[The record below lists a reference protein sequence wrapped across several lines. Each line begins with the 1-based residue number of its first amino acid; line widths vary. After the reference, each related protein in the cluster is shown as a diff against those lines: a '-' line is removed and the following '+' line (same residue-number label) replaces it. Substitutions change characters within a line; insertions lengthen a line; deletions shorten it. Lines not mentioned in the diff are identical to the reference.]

1 MSLLERLKQ
10 EDAAKREAA
19 ELVARE
25 REARERTYREHI
37 DPRMHRLVQHLEETA
52 KTLISLKPTVRASM
66 SLTGYGDI
74 VAQPLWDYR
83 VEHDRRLRDWV
94 LKLSWTWRLDPEQSP
109 AVRADS
115 GAKCRTLI
123 AAFRSHQLAGVKEEV
138 RNRAGDEIVVAT
150 FQARGLIR
158 ASLEATISVDDPI
171 LRMAFTNASW
181 LGTSQRQLSWVHI
194 GAELFD
200 KLVRFLVRE
209 DDTLFTEDFTA
220 PNEIEEPVPAPVPE
234 VRASARSAPPIEIEE
249 LPLTLPVVAATESLP
264 PPEPASMDDVLEAI
278 PDPTAALI
286 AALGI
291 DEASAGSSALSMDDW
306 TLPAPAPSAPTPNQ
320 ATQPPTSVPPEAVA
334 SPSEA
339 ERSDPSTGPARSST
353 LAGASSPVSEDFEP
367 LTRTEAALIA
377 KLRRKTSGAAPANA
391 PPSQPSATTAKP
403 TQPAATSGPPNTD
416 PAAPTDSQRLDAAA
430 FRRRMSGMLSR
441 LREDEDPASGG

>member
-10 EDAAKREAA
+10 EEAAKREAA
-19 ELVARE
+19 ELVSRE
-25 REARERTYREHI
+25 REARERTYREQI
-37 DPRMHRLVQHLEETA
+37 DPRMRRLVQHLEETA

-66 SLTGYGDI
+66 NVAGYGDI

-109 AVRADS
+109 VVRADS

-158 ASLEATISVDDPI
+158 ASLDATISVDDPI
-171 LRMAFTNASW
+171 LRMVFTNASW
-181 LGTSQRQLSWVHI
+181 LGTSQRQLSWAHI

-220 PNEIEEPVPAPVPE
+220 PSEIEEPVPAPVPE
-234 VRASARSAPPIEIEE
+234 DRASGRSAPPIEIEE

-291 DEASAGSSALSMDDW
+291 D
-306 TLPAPAPSAPTPNQ
+306 
-320 ATQPPTSVPPEAVA
+320 
-334 SPSEA
+334 
-339 ERSDPSTGPARSST
+339 
-353 LAGASSPVSEDFEP
+353 
-367 LTRTEAALIA
+367 
-377 KLRRKTSGAAPANA
+377 
-391 PPSQPSATTAKP
+391 
-403 TQPAATSGPPNTD
+403 
-416 PAAPTDSQRLDAAA
+416 DA
-430 FRRRMSGMLSR
+430 
-441 LREDEDPASGG
+441 